1 MDKIASEYASELIMY
16 SELDAGIL
24 DGKYLPSASIFIDL
38 PYEFIELLNR
48 LSSQEDAFDLIE
60 YSVRHCMP
68 VLKNAQLDQ
77 RNGVYMEIE
86 HKLRFF
92 IKYKNMGNALD
103 DYLHILVNTVGYFT
117 NKIRYNI
124 DKYGLSAD
132 LVALLVVRDR
142 PLSKNV
148 EIQVYNNYIDPET
161 GEWVYYD

>member
-1 MDKIASEYASELIMY
+1 
-16 SELDAGIL
+16 
-24 DGKYLPSASIFIDL
+24 
-38 PYEFIELLNR
+38 
-48 LSSQEDAFDLIE
+48 
-60 YSVRHCMP
+60 
-68 VLKNAQLDQ
+68 
-77 RNGVYMEIE
+77 MEIE